1 MTSGKLIKRK
11 RINVSKMKVLFVF
24 SLCAMLVACSAELGF
39 SESSATAIK
48 DLRSAEQW
56 YQQGKV
62 SVQKRKSEL
71 SNIRQSTSTN
81 TAIDKIKAKN
91 IIFLLGDGM
100 GVSTLTAA
108 RIYVGQQQGLLGE
121 EFALSFEK
129 FPYSALIKTYN
140 VDLQT
145 PDSAGT
151 MSALMTGIKTNEG
164 IISLPA
170 SVQRSDCSTLP
181 KKTLPTFIDLAKAK
195 GKSTAMITTARVT
208 HATPAVTYA
217 HSVDRNW
224 ESDESIPS
232 KDKKLGCID
241 IASQFIDNKQRSLDI
256 LFGGGRRHFLP
267 AADGGK
273 RSDHRNLIEEW
284 QQQGRYA
291 SNLEQLEKLHDVA
304 ELQDVGELK
313 GAASNQA
320 EPWLGLFSSSHMGYA
335 YQRPKEQP
343 SLQQM
348 TAVALTRLEKNNQG
362 YALVIEAGRIDH
374 GHHDGT
380 AYKALTET
388 QELHETVEWLLT
400 QVDLSETLIIVT
412 ADHSHT
418 LTLAGYATRGN
429 PILGDVVSNDAK
441 GYPEKNAS
449 LDLAGNTYTSLGYRD
464 GPGADQA
471 KDPSGNHPEQDEL
484 AKDDPN
490 YRQIALVPMDYE
502 THGGEDVALYA
513 IGPHAQLFTGTLEQH
528 WVFHA
533 LNYAM

>member
-1 MTSGKLIKRK
+1 MTSYKLINFN
-11 RINVSKMKVLFVF
+11 RIDVVKMRLFFAFSICAVL
-24 SLCAMLVACSAELGF
+24 SACSTGLGF
-39 SESSATAIK
+39 SKSPAAEIK

-56 YQQGKV
+56 YQQGKA
-62 SVQKRKSEL
+62 SVEKRKSEL
-71 SNIRQSTSTN
+71 SKTRKSTSNN
-81 TAIDKIKAKN
+81 TETHEAKAKN
-91 IIFLLGDGM
+91 IIFVLGDGM

-129 FPYSALIKTYN
+129 FPYLALIKTYN

-224 ESDESIPS
+224 ESDESIPN

-241 IASQFIDNKQRSLDI
+241 IASQFIDNKQHSLDI

-273 RSDHRNLIEEW
+273 RSDHRNLISEW
-284 QQQGRYA
+284 QQQGLYV
-291 SNLEQLEKLHDVA
+291 SNLEQLEKLPDVA
-304 ELQDVGELK
+304 EL
-313 GAASNQA
+313 QA
-320 EPWLGLFSSSHMGYA
+320 EPWLGLFANSHMDYA

-348 TAVALTRLEKNNQG
+348 TAVALKRLEKNKQG

-388 QELHETVEWLLT
+388 QELHETIQWLLT

-418 LTLAGYATRGN
+418 LTLAGTATRGN

-441 GYPEKNAS
+441 GYPENSAS
-449 LDLAGNTYTSLGYRD
+449 LDLAGNPYTSLSYRD
-464 GPGADQA
+464 GPGAIHA
-471 KDPSGNHPEQDEL
+471 EHPSGNNPEQDDL

-490 YRQIALVPMDYE
+490 YQQIALVPMDYE

-513 IGPHAQLFTGTLEQH
+513 IGPHAQLFSGTLEQH

-533 LNYAM
+533 LKYAM